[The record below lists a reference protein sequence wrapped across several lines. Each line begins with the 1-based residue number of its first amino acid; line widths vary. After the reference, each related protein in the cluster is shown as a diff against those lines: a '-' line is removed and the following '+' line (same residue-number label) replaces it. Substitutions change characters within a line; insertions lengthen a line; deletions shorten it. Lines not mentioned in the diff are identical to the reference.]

1 MSNQLLN
8 EHVATLVTEDYRTA
22 DVFRRYGMD
31 FCCGGKRPLKEAC
44 EKKGINPDEVVK
56 ELEHVMVQPAAGMPR
71 FREWSADLLI
81 EYIQQNHHTYVRSA
95 IPRISQWVNKV
106 AQRHGHD
113 RPENVE
119 IAKLFEE
126 LSDAMIDHLEKEEN
140 EQFPLVSSVLEKKK
154 QGENPDDKQRQ
165 ELNRL
170 HEELETE
177 HEHAG
182 DTMAKI
188 AELSNNFTPPEWAC
202 PTYQLAYKELSDFE
216 KDLHQHVH
224 LENNLL
230 FPKATQLIN
239 N

>member
-44 EKKGINPDEVVK
+44 EKKGINPDEVAK

>member
-1 MSNQLLN
+1 MSNQLLHQ
-8 EHVATLVTEDYRTA
+8 HVATLVTEDYRTA

-31 FCCGGKRPLKEAC
+31 FCCGGKRPLKEVC
-44 EKKGINPDEVVK
+44 EKKGVNPDEVVN

-71 FREWSADLLI
+71 FRDWSPDLLI
-81 EYIQQNHHTYVRSA
+81 DYINQNHHTYVRSA
-95 IPRISQWVNKV
+95 IPRMSQWINKV

-119 IAKLFEE
+119 IAKLFNE
-126 LSDAMIDHLEKEEN
+126 LAEAMLDHLKKEED
-140 EQFPLVSSVLEKKK
+140 EQFPLVSLVLEKNKK
-154 QGENPDDKQRQ
+154 GESPDEQ
-165 ELNRL
+165 ERESLKRL
-170 HEELETE
+170 HEELEAE

-188 AELSNNFTPPEWAC
+188 AQLSNNFTPPEWAC

-230 FPKATQLIN
+230 FPKATQLISN
-239 N
+239 

>member
-44 EKKGINPDEVVK
+44 EKKGINPDEVAK
-56 ELEHVMVQPAAGMPR
+56 ELEHVMVQPAAGIPR